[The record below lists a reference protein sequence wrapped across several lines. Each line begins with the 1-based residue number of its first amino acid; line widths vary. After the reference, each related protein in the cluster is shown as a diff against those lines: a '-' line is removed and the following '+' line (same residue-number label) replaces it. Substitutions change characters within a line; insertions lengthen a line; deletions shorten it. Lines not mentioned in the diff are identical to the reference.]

1 VTIVCIRLSR
11 NRIFFRVSDTNSV
24 ADETDLAMNVTS
36 RLPAF
41 RFRLLA
47 ILAAAIPTT
56 AFADASGEISVPA
69 GFQVSLFADDD
80 LAHDVYCMT
89 TDSLGRVVVSGP
101 GYVRILVDTDG
112 DGKADQARQ
121 FADGPAT
128 GAQGM
133 FFLGRDLFCIGDAG
147 LLRYR
152 DADGDDRADGPPQ
165 TFLKLKTGSEHHV
178 HSIQKGPDGWWYL
191 IAGNYAGIDSK
202 YVTLPTSPVK
212 QPQGGTL
219 FRLKP
224 DLSGGEVVAHG
235 FRNSYDFAFNSLG
248 DAFTFDSEGEREVSL
263 PWYQPTRVYHVVPG
277 GHAGWVTRSWKQ
289 PGYFAD
295 MPPVLAEFGRGSPT
309 GVVCY
314 RHNAF
319 PTEYRDSLFV
329 LDWTYGRVLN
339 VKLKRDGASYA
350 PTPSVF
356 MRQKGQFGFAPT
368 DAAIGKDGSLFVSIG
383 GRGTRGGVYR
393 VVATD
398 GDARHWPGVANTP
411 FQKALVCVIAPQPL
425 SSWSQEV
432 WLPLAK
438 SAGRDEFAK
447 IATGSSRAVSHRV
460 RAIEILV
467 SEFGGL
473 LADEVTSL
481 QKDPVPEIR
490 ARAIWAVGRTS
501 SPGGKLV
508 ARFLADA
515 DPYVGRVAS
524 ESLLGQPGELSDPE
538 LINSLVGR
546 LNSADRFDRMAAARI
561 VPQLDA
567 KAFDQL
573 ATEAAKAGWQSTVA
587 NAFGYLGRNPG
598 YSRQTF
604 RAALPVLEREF
615 PVGLKLEA
623 VRLMQMGLGDLTPV
637 GRVKPVFE
645 GYAAALDLTKVER
658 ELDPYRIRLAELFPT
673 GDERLDFEL
682 ARLLAMLEPFNAEL
696 LTKVLAKMT
705 AETHPTDDLHYLIV
719 AARLPASRD
728 KAHREKTASAFV
740 AIERKLKERKLNQDS
755 NWEPRLKEL
764 YKTLVDHDA
773 LLPDAIVA
781 EAGFGLPGHVLFM
794 SHIPGE
800 LLDTGID
807 AFAKQVEVDDEYS
820 WSNDVVFVFGESR
833 KPEHRELIRS
843 LYDENFSVRGAVQV
857 VLSGKPEEKD
867 RSKFLDGLDSS
878 QLEILSACLD
888 ALEKLTPS
896 KDESQIVALTRCL
909 RRLGADKSEFPARQ
923 RVVGLLRAAT
933 GQNFG
938 FVDGPSGFNRQQ
950 EVIDRWS
957 KWISEQFPE
966 SAADIVGA
974 SSQDLDALKSLLAD
988 VDWSAGDKTRGATL
1002 FEKRACIQCHGG
1014 RTALGPDLGGVA
1026 GRFSRE
1032 DLFTAI
1038 VLPNK
1043 DVSSRYRTTMLELEN
1058 GKVYSGLIIY
1068 ESVDG
1073 VLLRNSTNQ
1082 TFRIETRDV
1091 ELRRKLPT
1099 SLMPAGLLKDLKPED
1114 LADLHAYLN
1123 SLRR

>member
-1 VTIVCIRLSR
+1 
-11 NRIFFRVSDTNSV
+11 
-24 ADETDLAMNVTS
+24 MNVTS
-36 RLPAF
+36 HLPALRLST
-41 RFRLLA
+41 RFGTHPKSAGTRTLYRSLCLLA
-47 ILAAAIPTT
+47 VLVAAVPAT
-56 AFADASGEISVPA
+56 AFADASDEISVPD
-69 GFQVSLFADDD
+69 GFRVSLFADDD

-89 TDSLGRVVVSGP
+89 TDSQGRIVVSGP
-101 GYVRILVDTDG
+101 GYVRILIDTDG
-112 DGKADQARQ
+112 DGKADEAKT
-121 FADGPAT
+121 FADGPES

-165 TFLKLKTGSEHHV
+165 AFLKLKTGEEHHV

-191 IAGNYAGIDSK
+191 IAGNFAGIDSK

-212 QPQGGTL
+212 QPQAGTL

-235 FRNSYDFAFNSLG
+235 FRNAYDFAFNSLG

-277 GHAGWVTRSWKQ
+277 GHAGWVSRSWKQ
-289 PGYFAD
+289 PSDFTD

-319 PTEYRDSLFV
+319 PVEYRDSLFV

-368 DAAIGKDGSLFVSIG
+368 DATIGKDGSVFVSIG
-383 GRGTRGGVYR
+383 GRGTRGGVYQ
-393 VVATD
+393 VTATT
-398 GDARHWPGVANTP
+398 GDRPDWPGEASTLVQQAVA
-411 FQKALVCVIAPQPL
+411 CVTAPEPL
-425 SSWSQEV
+425 SSWSREV
-432 WLPLAK
+432 WLPLSK
-438 SAGRDEFAK
+438 SAGRGEFVK
-447 IATGSSRAVSHRV
+447 VAVNPKSPTSQRV

-473 LADEVTSL
+473 LADEVTAL
-481 QKDPVPEIR
+481 QQDEVPEIR

-501 SPGGKLV
+501 LPGEKL
-508 ARFLADA
+508 AAQFLADS

-524 ESLLGQPGELSDPE
+524 ESLLGQPGELSDPA
-538 LINSLVGR
+538 LIKSLVER
-546 LNSADRFDRMAAARI
+546 LNSADRFDRMAAARL
-561 VPQLDA
+561 VPQLDD
-567 KAFDQL
+567 KAFRQL
-573 ATEAAKAGWQSTVA
+573 ATAAAKAGWQATVA

-598 YSRQTF
+598 YSQHAF
-604 RAALPVLEREF
+604 RAALPVLERDF
-615 PVGLKLEA
+615 PVELKLEA
-623 VRLMQMGLGDLTPV
+623 VRLMQMGLGDLAPV

-645 GYAAALDLTKVER
+645 GYAPAIDLTEVER
-658 ELDPYRIRLAELFPT
+658 ELDLHRIRLAELFPT
-673 GDERLDFEL
+673 GNDRLDFEL

-696 LTKVLAKMT
+696 LTRVLAKIT
-705 AETHPTDDLHYLIV
+705 TESHPTADLHYLIV

-740 AIERKLKERKLNQDS
+740 AIERKMKERKLNQDS

-764 YKTLVDHDA
+764 YKTLIDHDP

-800 LLDTGID
+800 LLDTAID
-807 AFAKQVEVDDEYS
+807 AFAKQVAVDKAYP
-820 WSNDVVFVFGESR
+820 WSNDVVFVFGESQ

-843 LYDENFSVRGAVQV
+843 LYDEHFNVRGAVQV
-857 VLSGKPEEKD
+857 VLSGKPEETD

-878 QLEILSACLD
+878 QLEILTACLD
-888 ALEKLTPS
+888 ALEKLPPA

-909 RRLGADKSEFPARQ
+909 RRLGSDKSEFPARQ
-923 RVVGLLRAAT
+923 RVVSLLRAAT
-933 GQNFG
+933 GQSFG

-950 EVIDRWS
+950 DAVDRWS
-957 KWISEQFPE
+957 NWVSGTFPN
-966 SAADIVGA
+966 AAAEIEGA
-974 SSQDLDALKSLLAD
+974 SSQDLAALKSLLAD
-988 VDWSAGDKTRGATL
+988 VDWSAGDTARGRML

-1014 RTALGPDLGGVA
+1014 RTALGPDLDGIA

-1091 ELRRKLPT
+1091 ALRRQLPT
-1099 SLMPAGLLKDLKPED
+1099 SLMPAGLLKGLKPED
-1114 LADLHAYLN
+1114 LADLYEYLN

>member
-1 VTIVCIRLSR
+1 
-11 NRIFFRVSDTNSV
+11 
-24 ADETDLAMNVTS
+24 MNVTS
-36 RLPAF
+36 
-41 RFRLLA
+41 LLSELQFWILA
-47 ILAAAIPTT
+47 VLAAAIPS
-56 AFADASGEISVPA
+56 AVFADAADEISVPA

-112 DGKADQARQ
+112 DGKADQGKQ
-121 FADGPAT
+121 FADGPVT

-152 DADGDDRADGPPQ
+152 DVDGDDRADGPPQ

-191 IAGNYAGIDSK
+191 IAGNYAGINSK

-212 QPQGGTL
+212 QPQAGTL
-219 FRLKP
+219 FRLKA

-248 DAFTFDSEGEREVSL
+248 DSFTFDSEGEREVSL
-263 PWYQPTRVYHVVPG
+263 PWYQPARVYHVVPG

-314 RHNAF
+314 RHNSF
-319 PTEYRDSLFV
+319 PAEYRDSLFV

-339 VKLKRDGASYA
+339 VKLKRDGASYTS
-350 PTPSVF
+350 TPSVF

-368 DAAIGKDGSLFVSIG
+368 DATIGKDGSLFVSIG

-393 VVATD
+393 VTATSED
-398 GDARHWPGVANTP
+398 RTDWPGGANTP
-411 FQKALVCVIAPQPL
+411 AEKATASVTAPQPL
-425 SSWSQEV
+425 SSWSREL
-432 WLPLAK
+432 WLPMAK
-438 SAGRDEFAK
+438 SAGREEFVKVAIDSK
-447 IATGSSRAVSHRV
+447 QPVSQRI

-467 SEFGGL
+467 SEFSGL
-473 LADEVTSL
+473 LADEVSSL
-481 QKDPVPEIR
+481 QKDSAPEIR

-501 SPGGKLV
+501 SPGQKL
-508 ARFLADA
+508 AAQFLADP
-515 DPYVGRVAS
+515 DPYVGRVAA
-524 ESLLGQPGELSDPE
+524 ESLLGKPGGLSDPGF
-538 LINSLVGR
+538 IKSLVGR
-546 LNSADRFDRMAAARI
+546 LSSPDRFDRMAAARI
-561 VPQLDA
+561 VPQLDE
-567 KAFDQL
+567 KVFRQL
-573 ATEAAKAGWQSTVA
+573 ATDAAKAGWQATIA
-587 NAFGYLGRNPG
+587 NAFGFLGRNPG
-598 YSRQTF
+598 YSRHAF
-604 RAALPVLEREF
+604 RAALPVLERDF
-615 PVGLKLEA
+615 PVALKLEA

-658 ELDPYRIRLAELFPT
+658 ELDPHRIRLAKLFPT
-673 GDERLDFEL
+673 DDEQLDFEL

-696 LTKVLAKMT
+696 LTQVLAKIT
-705 AETHPTDDLHYLIV
+705 AESHPTADLHYLIV

-728 KAHREKTASAFV
+728 KAHREKTASGFV

-764 YKTLVDHDA
+764 YKKLVDHDP

-781 EAGFGLPGHVLFM
+781 EPEFGLPGHVLFM

-800 LLDTGID
+800 LLDMAVD
-807 AFAKQVEVDDEYS
+807 AFAKQVAVNDEYP
-820 WSNDVVFVFGESR
+820 WSNDVVFVFGES
-833 KPEHRELIRS
+833 KNPEHRELIRS
-843 LYDENFSVRGAVQV
+843 LYAENFSVRGAVQV
-857 VLSGKPEEKD
+857 VLSGNPQEQD
-867 RSKFLDGLDSS
+867 RGKFIDGLDSS
-878 QLEILSACLD
+878 QLEILTACLD
-888 ALEKLTPS
+888 ALEKLPASTS
-896 KDESQIVALTRCL
+896 ETQVVALTRAL

-923 RVVGLLRAAT
+923 RIVSLLRAAS
-933 GQNFG
+933 GKSFG

-950 EVIDRWS
+950 EAVDRWT
-957 KWISEQFPE
+957 KWVSSQFPNS
-966 SAADIVGA
+966 SAEIVGA
-974 SSQDLDALKSLLAD
+974 SSQDLKALQSLLAD
-988 VDWSAGDKTRGATL
+988 VDWSAGDLTRGRNL

-1026 GRFSRE
+1026 GRFSRD

-1043 DVSSRYRTTMLELEN
+1043 DVSSRYRTTMLELKN

-1099 SLMPAGLLKDLKPED
+1099 SLMPAGLLKGLKPDE
-1114 LADLHAYLN
+1114 LADLYAYLN
-1123 SLRR
+1123 SLRS